1 MDAARQA
8 QLSFTISWSLLIF
21 MPIESVMGI
30 SSSAIL
36 SSFNLSQLYV
46 LIFNFFFWLH
56 WASCRIIVPLPGIE
70 LMPPTLEAQSHN
82 HWAAREVPIL
92 IFYYLFYKIYR
103 YSWTFDGSI
112 HNFSTLEKQY
122 AFSRNCALNFAFG
135 SFPWPRDMQ
144 SDPLLM
150 LGRAASHSSRQQCS
164 HEGKQLIHLQP
175 FCTQT
180 VILFFTFSSVFN
192 TLHEIANTLL
202 SGGLGVRW
210 VCLAVD

>member
-1 MDAARQA
+1 
-8 QLSFTISWSLLIF
+8 
-21 MPIESVMGI
+21 MGI

-122 AFSRNCALNFAFG
+122 AFSRNHTSHFEFW
-135 SFPWPRDMQ
+135 SFPRLAILSWYWTATTVKAL
-144 SDPLLM
+144 SK
-150 LGRAASHSSRQQCS
+150 SCNHK
-164 HEGKQLIHLQP
+164 EKQWIHLQP
-175 FCTQT
+175 FETQDNHC
-180 VILFFTFSSVFN
+180 FFLSVLNKLHEVFN
-192 TLHEIANTLL
+192 T
-202 SGGLGVRW
+202 VW
-210 VCLAVD
+210 